1 MKKRTEIAGSLI
13 LIIWVIMMGLLIQKS
28 CFAPSKTIP
37 VPAVTSQGLD
47 SGEEWSGIYFKENKA
62 GYVSSKRE
70 KINSGYYFTE
80 NAVMNLVMLDVP
92 QRIISSLSAETD
104 NNLLLRK
111 FNYTLTSGIIT
122 FSASGMVSGKTVQ
135 LKIISGGTAREKTLN
150 LPDVPALSGSM
161 RFAMARSGLSP
172 GATMQRTIFDPLT
185 MSNRTVHMV
194 VEKLEEISVRGQK
207 QLCFRIKETFSG
219 ITVNAWINQQGET
232 VKEESPMGFVLL
244 KEPRELATAGIGE
257 DQKVDIVA
265 ATGIKTAVPIA
276 SKNISCLRLRLR
288 NVSLD
293 GFDLDGGRQKRTGD
307 VVAITLEKI
316 VPTDSYQIP
325 CRDSSFREYLEATP
339 FIQSDDTSIIETAR
353 HIIGNDRDAQ
363 SAAVKIRQWMQT
375 AIEKIPTMS
384 IPSAVE
390 VLRTRRGDCN
400 EHAILFAALS
410 RAAGI
415 PARVCAGI
423 VYLNGSFYYHAWN
436 EIYLG
441 KWISIDPTM
450 NQFPA
455 DVTHV
460 TFVQGGIEQ
469 QVALLKIVNRMAID
483 VLESS

>member
-62 GYVSSKRE
+62 GYASSKRE

-219 ITVNAWINQQGET
+219 ITVNAWLNQQGET

-244 KEPRELATAGIGE
+244 KEPRELATQE
-257 DQKVDIVA
+257 
-265 ATGIKTAVPIA
+265 
-276 SKNISCLRLRLR
+276 S
-288 NVSLD
+288 
-293 GFDLDGGRQKRTGD
+293 GRTKR
-307 VVAITLEKI
+307 
-316 VPTDSYQIP
+316 
-325 CRDSSFREYLEATP
+325 
-339 FIQSDDTSIIETAR
+339 
-353 HIIGNDRDAQ
+353 
-363 SAAVKIRQWMQT
+363 
-375 AIEKIPTMS
+375 
-384 IPSAVE
+384 
-390 VLRTRRGDCN
+390 
-400 EHAILFAALS
+400 
-410 RAAGI
+410 
-415 PARVCAGI
+415 
-423 VYLNGSFYYHAWN
+423 
-436 EIYLG
+436 
-441 KWISIDPTM
+441 
-450 NQFPA
+450 
-455 DVTHV
+455 
-460 TFVQGGIEQ
+460 
-469 QVALLKIVNRMAID
+469 
-483 VLESS
+483 

>member
-1 MKKRTEIAGSLI
+1 
-13 LIIWVIMMGLLIQKS
+13 
-28 CFAPSKTIP
+28 
-37 VPAVTSQGLD
+37 
-47 SGEEWSGIYFKENKA
+47 
-62 GYVSSKRE
+62 
-70 KINSGYYFTE
+70 
-80 NAVMNLVMLDVP
+80 
-92 QRIISSLSAETD
+92 
-104 NNLLLRK
+104 
-111 FNYTLTSGIIT
+111 
-122 FSASGMVSGKTVQ
+122 
-135 LKIISGGTAREKTLN
+135 
-150 LPDVPALSGSM
+150 
-161 RFAMARSGLSP
+161 
-172 GATMQRTIFDPLT
+172 
-185 MSNRTVHMV
+185 MV

-244 KEPRELATAGIGE
+244 KETREQATAGIG
-257 DQKVDIVA
+257 DDHKIDILA

-276 SKNISCLRLRLR
+276 NTNISFLRLRFK

-307 VVAITLEKI
+307 VVKITLEKI

-325 CRDSSFREYLEATP
+325 YRDSSFQEYLEATP
-339 FIQSDDTSIIETAR
+339 FIQSDDTSIIETTR

-363 SAAVKIRQWMQT
+363 SAAVKISQWMQT
-375 AIEKIPTMS
+375 DIEKIPTMS

-390 VLRTRRGDCN
+390 VLRSRRGDCN
-400 EHAILFAALS
+400 ELAILFAALC

-423 VYLNGSFYYHAWN
+423 VYLNGSFYYHAWD

-469 QVALLKIVNRMAID
+469 QIALLKIVGRMAID